1 MPMMFWAITAITFG
15 LTSSTTSFGGGKY
28 LKLIMPF
35 TSASGITCDSLI
47 DLNIF
52 KNTNGSIN
60 QIIWLQN
67 VEISYQV
74 NSFGSTNY
82 STKT

>member
-1 MPMMFWAITAITFG
+1 
-15 LTSSTTSFGGGKY
+15 
-28 LKLIMPF
+28 MPF

-47 DLNIF
+47 NLNIF

-74 NSFGSTNY
+74 NTFGSTNY
-82 STKT
+82 STKA